1 MGASM
6 REMRE
11 QALVYLVEWEGRDP
25 QRYNVDGIIRDAW
38 INGNGSD
45 AVWKESVERHHIR
58 FLVGDWV
65 RITVEAEDG
74 FTEHHYGPIENF
86 RKPGGSFYKRHVAK
100 PYAAFVHPEY
110 TRSHVV
116 PLADL
121 VEEINDFE
129 IITEW
134 SEVHKGG
141 PQHNYGV
148 YQCIGIHGP
157 YPPPATTLVIHKVS
171 GRKKRF
177 CDACNTPQQRA
188 GLADEA
194 LMYQRNAKST
204 ILELR
209 ADPTLIT
216 GPTADPGRLWDKT
229 PADECRSWADVFP
242 WLVPAP
248 AAELYKQWKEA
259 QRASVAA

>member
-1 MGASM
+1 MGANM
-6 REMRE
+6 RELRKQAVEELGWE
-11 QALVYLVEWEGRDP
+11 QRDP
-25 QRYNVDGIIRDAW
+25 NRYNIDGIVRDAW

-45 AVWKESVERHHIR
+45 ETWKAAVEKHYKR
-58 FLVGDWV
+58 FMVGDWV
-65 RITVEAEDG
+65 RITVEVEDG

-86 RKPGGSFYKRHVAK
+86 RKPDGNHYRRHVAN
-100 PYAAFVHPEY
+100 PHAAFLHPEH

-134 SEVHKGG
+134 SQVHEGG

-148 YQCIGIHGP
+148 YSCIGMHGP

-177 CDACNTPQQRA
+177 CDACNTPEQRA

-216 GPTADPGRLWDKT
+216 GPASEDRWDKS
-229 PADECRSWADVFP
+229 PAEQYREFADVFP

-248 AAELYKQWKEA
+248 AAELYQQWKEN
-259 QRASVAA
+259 QNASAAA